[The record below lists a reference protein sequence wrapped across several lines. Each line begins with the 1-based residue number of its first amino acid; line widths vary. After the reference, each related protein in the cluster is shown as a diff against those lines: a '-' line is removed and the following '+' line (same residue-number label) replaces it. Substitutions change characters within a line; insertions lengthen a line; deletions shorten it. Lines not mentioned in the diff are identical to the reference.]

1 MTKDMI
7 ARGIDEEVIR
17 FVTDPN
23 MGHGTVCQ
31 IGDGWFYFGG
41 SMAEEL
47 SPEEY
52 LGAVAKCE
60 LVQEVYETLDAF
72 NKDAEELADE
82 YRYYEAYLNERVG
95 DRKLWMRLGVVL
107 NMTAEEA
114 RIVLGSDSN
123 TDVVC
128 DTIRRIVR
136 EGRYQPDGD
145 SYIPLQSVWDYNDRY
160 GTHYEEDEIGL
171 DI

>member
-7 ARGIDEEVIR
+7 AHGIDEEVIR

-23 MGHGTVCQ
+23 MGRGTVCQ
-31 IGDGWFYFGG
+31 IGDCWFYFGG

-72 NKDAEELADE
+72 SKDGEELADE

-107 NMTAEEA
+107 NMTAKEA
-114 RIVLGSDSN
+114 ETILGEDTDAACEAIQRI
-123 TDVVC
+123 
-128 DTIRRIVR
+128 I
-136 EGRYQPDGD
+136 EAGRFRPEGD
-145 SYIPLQSVWDYNDRY
+145 SYIPQEAIQNFNDTY
-160 GTHYEEDEIGL
+160 GTSYDEGEIGL